1 MSILNVSG
9 IQFSDSTSLFSKYGI
24 IPQNSV
30 GVFFQAAAPTGWT
43 KLTSHNDKALRVVT
57 GTGGGFGSG
66 GVSGAGGISFTTAF
80 PSVAKTVS
88 GTVTAAGT
96 VENTTL
102 TIQQIP
108 SHSHAAG
115 SSVSVSPG
123 VPGATGR
130 NLNTAAPNTSSTGGG
145 QGHNH
150 PFIGTPSPFTS
161 TLDLRVQYIDVI
173 ICSFD

>member
-24 IPQNSV
+24 IPQSTV
-30 GVFFQAAAPTGWT
+30 AVFFQASAPTGWT
-43 KLTSHNDKALRVVT
+43 KLTSHNDKALRVVS

-66 GVSGAGGISFTTAF
+66 GVSGAGGISFTSAF
-80 PSVAKTVS
+80 PSLTKTVS
-88 GTVTAAGT
+88 GSVTAAGT
-96 VENTTL
+96 VGDTTL

-115 SSVSVSPG
+115 SSVTVSPG
-123 VPGATGR
+123 SPGVTGR
-130 NLNTAAPNTSSTGGG
+130 NLNTASPDTGNTGGG
-145 QGHNH
+145 QAHSH
-150 PFIGTPSPFTS
+150 PFVGSPAPFTS
-161 TLDLRVQYIDVI
+161 SIDLRVQYIDVI